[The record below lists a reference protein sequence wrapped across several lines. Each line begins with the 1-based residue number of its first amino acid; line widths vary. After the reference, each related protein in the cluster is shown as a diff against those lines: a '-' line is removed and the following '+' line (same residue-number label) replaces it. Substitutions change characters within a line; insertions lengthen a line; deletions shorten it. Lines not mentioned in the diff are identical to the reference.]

1 MQRGPVA
8 MNRAA
13 IYGTAIVVCH
23 AIVSLVHGLAHSEL
37 HIELSRTETGF
48 VLIVIGLCPLVA
60 MGLLW
65 TSGRMSGLVLLVLS
79 MAGSL
84 LFGLYRHFLV
94 MGPDHVGEQAQGF
107 WATTFA
113 LTAYGI
119 LLTEGLGIY
128 VGMRF
133 LLRKREEVEER

>member
-1 MQRGPVA
+1 MTH
-8 MNRAA
+8 AA
-13 IYGTAIVVCH
+13 IYGSAIVVCH

-37 HIELSRTETGF
+37 QIGLSPTETGF
-48 VLIVIGLCPLVA
+48 VLVVIGLCSLVA

-65 TSGRMSGLVLLVLS
+65 TSWKTSGLVLLVLS

-84 LFGLYRHFLV
+84 LFGLYHHFLV
-94 MGPDHVGEQAQGF
+94 MGPDHVGEQIQGL

-119 LLTEGLGIY
+119 LITEGLGIL
-128 VGMRF
+128 VGLR
-133 LLRKREEVEER
+133 LLFRKREEVEVR